1 MPARI
6 ESLEAEQSA
15 LESLMASA
23 DFYRRDKQEI
33 TVSLARVESLKQEL
47 VAAYDRWEALD
58 SVSS

>member
-1 MPARI
+1 LPARI

-33 TVSLARVESLKQEL
+33 TASLARAETLKQEL
-47 VAAYDRWEALD
+47 DAAYGRWEALD